1 MAGEPRPIDKRK
13 KFFSDY
19 DITQEDF
26 DFFLKKIDVKKLS
39 RDYLKEPLQLIGK
52 KKLERPTFEDFK
64 YLFIDLNLPYK
75 FLCCYFLSK
84 LCCRWSSFFGLKK
97 DPKLVYQNGCKTRKD
112 KTGFENTFQNVD
124 YIRKCSK
131 NKTGFENIFQ
141 NVEYMKK
148 CRKEKL
154 GFEFASQSPEWK
166 DTCIKTNLNKRGYEW
181 NTKDPENE
189 KKKRKTSLEHYGV
202 ETWNNLDFVKEKFKN
217 TCIEKF
223 GTSAPAQNE
232 DIKKKQ
238 RKTFENHK
246 NTDSN
251 FLENIRNK
259 RNYTNSL
266 KSDEEKDLI
275 KQKSKETK
283 KSHYGEHL
291 EKIVEK
297 FKETCM
303 KKYGVSNPLK
313 FEPIREKS
321 KETCLKRYGYENITQ
336 TIEFKEIMKKRNLEI
351 QEKRYKTRKQ
361 HNTFHTSKSEE
372 EIYQLLFEKFPD
384 VKRQYRDERY
394 PFACDFYIPSKDL
407 FIEYQGTWTHGGHP
421 FDENNPEDLKIVAEW
436 KRRSEEINF
445 KGKKKS
451 FYKTAIYVWTKLDV
465 EKRKYKNSL
474 NWVEFFRK
482 EDIER
487 GIENDFT
494 FITR

>member
-1 MAGEPRPIDKRK
+1 MPGMPKPINKRK

-19 DITQEDF
+19 GITQEDF

-39 RDYLKEPLQLIGK
+39 RDYLKEPLQLLGK
-52 KKLERPTFEDFK
+52 KKLERPSFEDFK

-112 KTGFENTFQNVD
+112 KTGFENAFQNVD

-166 DTCIKTNLNKRGYEW
+166 NLCIKTNLNKRGYKW

-202 ETWNNLDFVKEKFKN
+202 ETWNNLDSVKEKFRN

-223 GTSAPAQNE
+223 GTVAPAQNE

-238 RKTFENHK
+238 RETFENHK
-246 NTDSN
+246 NTNLD
-251 FLENIRNK
+251 FLENIRNR

-266 KSDEEKDLI
+266 KSDEEKKSI
-275 KQKSKETK
+275 KQKAKETK
-283 KSHYGEHL
+283 KLRYGKHL

-297 FKETCM
+297 S
-303 KKYGVSNPLK
+303 KK
-313 FEPIREKS
+313 
-321 KETCLKRYGYENITQ
+321 TCLKKYGYENITQ
-336 TIEFKEIMKKRNLEI
+336 TTEFKELMKRRTPEI
-351 QEKRYKTRKQ
+351 QEKIYQTKKLNHTFNSSKT
-361 HNTFHTSKSEE
+361 ED
-372 EIYQLLFEKFPD
+372 EIYQILSKKFPD
-384 VKRQYRDERY
+384 IERQYKDSRY
-394 PFACDFYIPSKDL
+394 PFCCDFYIPSLDL
-407 FIEYQGTWTHGGHP
+407 FLEFQGTWTHGGHP
-421 FDENNPEDLKIVAEW
+421 FDENNPKDLETLELW
-436 KRRSEEINF
+436 KKKSEELNF
-445 KGKKKS
+445 KGKKKN
-451 FYKTAIYVWTKLDV
+451 FYKSAIYVWTKLDV
-465 EKRKYKNSL
+465 EKRNYKNSL

-487 GIENDFT
+487 SIKNGFPT
-494 FITR
+494 ITW